1 VKVQP
6 AHFHRPA
13 YTGAG
18 LAYPPFVGQRGPCSG
33 CGQPPGKCCCG
44 WRECRKEAK
53 ELLVEASAKGREQIT
68 PAGQQPSLMA
78 SLGPQLSV
86 SDAALAAAA
95 ARGPATTGT
104 AFIGGGC
111 CVHLSIEYAAQTP
124 TQACIVL
131 VGVKDADGTTL
142 IWAKTEQPG
151 AGYRIKENII
161 TTKPGATVTV
171 DVVNATARVRWCEV
185 FSC

>member
-1 VKVQP
+1 LHP
-6 AHFHRPA
+6 GHFHRPA

-18 LAYPPFVGQRGPCSG
+18 LAYPPFMGHHGPCPG
-33 CGQPPGKCCCG
+33 CGQPQGKCCCVA
-44 WRECRKEAK
+44 RECRKEPK
-53 ELLVEASAKGREQIT
+53 ELLVDAAAAKLREQAA
-68 PAGQQPSLMA
+68 PAGAQAQPSLMVN
-78 SLGPQLSV
+78 LTPQLIGT
-86 SDAALAAAA
+86 DTALAAAA
-95 ARGPATTGT
+95 RASATGT

-124 TQACIVL
+124 TQACIIL

-142 IWAKTEQPG
+142 IWGKAEQAG

-171 DVVNATARVRWCEV
+171 EVSNATARLRWCEV

>member
-1 VKVQP
+1 LHP
-6 AHFHRPA
+6 GHFHRPA

-18 LAYPPFVGQRGPCSG
+18 LAYPPFMGHHGLCPG
-33 CGQPPGKCCCG
+33 CGQPHGKCCCG
-44 WRECRKEAK
+44 TRECRKEPK
-53 ELLVEASAKGREQIT
+53 ELLVDAAAAKT
-68 PAGQQPSLMA
+68 LAGAQAQPSLSLMA
-78 SLGPQLSV
+78 NLSPQLTGADTALTAASRGSV
-86 SDAALAAAA
+86 S
-95 ARGPATTGT
+95 TGT

-124 TQACIVL
+124 TQASIVL

-142 IWAKTEQPG
+142 IWAKAEQPG

-171 DVVNATARVRWCEV
+171 EVSNATARLRWCEV